1 MSSSRSTSISSLSL
15 SSSDLASFAFRSSLD
30 LARARLSAAASSTTS
45 APASTG
51 SSSSAAPVATKTTEP
66 TPSGEITFG
75 HSLSRTV
82 ARATAAPRP
91 VSANSSIQPWSYE
104 LKHVSSTSLPRSLA
118 ARKQA
123 ASVRKGTRPSL
134 ASRARGA
141 LKGAAGRCFA
151 LRAGR
156 GGDDSASRVGV
167 RGRDIT
173 VVFNTGRRMESRDY
187 DAYESGLARRKA
199 LKIRAR
205 DDGMSIE
212 AWCRMEGIRY

>member
-15 SSSDLASFAFRSSLD
+15 SSSALDSFAFRSSID
-30 LARARLSAAASSTTS
+30 LARARLSAASSTTS

-51 SSSSAAPVATKTTEP
+51 SGSSAAPVATKATEP
-66 TPSGEITFG
+66 TSSGGVTFG
-75 HSLSRTV
+75 HSLSRTTK
-82 ARATAAPRP
+82 ARAATAPRP
-91 VSANSSIQPWSYE
+91 ISANPSIQPWSYE
-104 LKHVSSTSLPRSLA
+104 LKHVSSTSLPRSVA

-123 ASVRKGTRPSL
+123 ASAREGTRPSL

-151 LRAGR
+151 LRSGR
-156 GGDDSASRVGV
+156 AGDDSASRVGV

-173 VVFNTGRRMESRDY
+173 VVSNTGRRMESRDY

-199 LKIRAR
+199 LGIRAR
-205 DDGMSIE
+205 DDGMSVE